1 MTKDE
6 FRKMNE
12 ELESKHISLAAI
24 RLLYAWVF
32 KAHFDG
38 CFIEALTSVRN
49 KLEHNEFV
57 ELCNKANEVVE
68 SSAGY
73 SAYRE
78 ELNRVL
84 N

>member
-1 MTKDE
+1 MTKNE
-6 FRKMNE
+6 FRKINE

-24 RLLYAWVF
+24 RILYAWVF

-49 KLEHNEFV
+49 TLEHNEFV

-68 SSAGY
+68 SSEGY
-73 SAYRE
+73 SAYHK
-78 ELNRVL
+78 ELNRAV